1 MRTIILAASACL
13 GLMILPAHAITRVWI
28 SGKGVDQPNCGP
40 IASPCRTLQFAHN
53 LVDAGGEIDVL
64 DGAGYGSLVIT
75 KGVAIINDGAG
86 VAGVL
91 AAPGGAA
98 ITINAGPTDE
108 IRLRGLAIQGV
119 STGSVGIQF
128 NTGAALGMIN
138 TSVSGFTATGIN
150 FAPTGN
156 GGNVFL
162 GLQDCEIFNNTSD
175 AITVRPTGSLQTR
188 SAIWRT
194 LVAKSTNGITV
205 DNSANS
211 SGFALMTISDSLIRN
226 MSGNGV
232 VAATTNNSSSHIE
245 IDRSTLTF
253 IGTVFSVSGS
263 NAIVILQSNAITS
276 NPTVTAIT
284 NGGSVRSFGNNAIS
298 FFQNAPSLTTIGLQ

>member
-1 MRTIILAASACL
+1 MAASGFLA
-13 GLMILPAHAITRVWI
+13 LMILPAHAITRVWI
-28 SGKGVDQPNCGP
+28 SGKGVDQINCGP

-64 DGAGYGSLVIT
+64 DGAGYGALVIT
-75 KGVAIINDGAG
+75 KGVAIINDGG
-86 VAGVL
+86 GIAGVL

-98 ITINAGPTDE
+98 ITVNAGATDE
-108 IRLRGLAIQGV
+108 IRLRGLAIQGA

-150 FAPTGN
+150 FAPAGN

-162 GLQDCEIFNNTSD
+162 GLQDCEIFNNTTD
-175 AITVRPTGSLQTR
+175 AIVVKPSGSLQTR

-205 DNSANS
+205 DNSANAANAAGS
-211 SGFALMTISDSLIRN
+211 ALMTISESLIRN
-226 MSGNGV
+226 ISGNGV
-232 VAATTNNSSSHIE
+232 VAITSNIASSHIE

-276 NPTVTAIT
+276 NPTVTAIA